1 MDHRVLGIACAIGAV
16 AIFVLQ
22 DAVIKWLSGGYPL
35 HEIVLAR
42 AASAVAVTLFVMR
55 LEGGARLLRTR
66 RLGLHLARS
75 GLLVIANCAFFMA
88 LAAMAIAEATAIF
101 FVAPLIITALSA
113 LLLGETVGPRR
124 WAAVCVG
131 LAGVVVMLRPGE
143 GVLQLAALLP
153 IIAASAYAL
162 MQIITRRLGST
173 ERASTIALYTQA
185 GFIAASATFGLVVG
199 DGRFDPGDDPSLSFL
214 FRAWTVPS
222 VQDALVFVG
231 IGIGN
236 GVGGY
241 LMSQA
246 YRVTRPSAIAPFEY
260 VALPMSV
267 MWGVLF
273 FGHWPDAIV
282 YGGMAL
288 ICGSG
293 LYVLHRETVVA
304 RARRKAY
311 RTIARDRKSRQP
323 S

>member
-22 DAVIKWLSGGYPL
+22 DAVIKWLSGDYPL

-66 RLGLHLARS
+66 RLGLHLLRS

-101 FVAPLIITALSA
+101 FIAPLIITALAA

-124 WAAVCVG
+124 WTAVCIG

-153 IIAASAYAL
+153 IVAAAAYAL

-273 FGHWPDAIV
+273 FGHWPDVIV

-304 RARRKAY
+304 RARRRAN
-311 RTIARDRKSRQP
+311 RTIARSRNSSP
-323 S
+323 DS